1 MTERS
6 RSLKSMLRTSTAVVT
21 VAAACLATSPARA
34 IVGNDAYTPAQLVDT
49 VNITGVGQMVIDQ
62 QNGYIGLCTGTL
74 INPRTV
80 IFAAHCVNEGDDD
93 FKPASS
99 YGAGFGGTPIGFFF
113 NANNNVR
120 GNSAIGHWL
129 NGVGG
134 GDPYLTRPGEYAY
147 NVNYVVYHTKSTEL
161 GFGNN
166 FLQADVAMAAL
177 DTPATDIPAWT
188 LLFSPITQP
197 THATIVGYGSNGI
210 GTNGATGAI
219 DYRRRVAE
227 NTISFLGSL
236 DDVDSFLFGAPDG
249 LPQNLYQL
257 DFNDPKFGTDAAN
270 IYDFNI
276 FHDAALAKE
285 GITAGGDSGG
295 PLIIDQM
302 FSQQVVAAVLSGG
315 SRFYSRQPSSSYGST
330 SFYQPLYL
338 FWDWIVTNNPYK
350 YVSAKAG
357 DGNWTDPNHWVM
369 NLDPNYVTIDANG
382 NLVNALP
389 TTPAQGVP
397 DVDGVNTPK
406 FGEVC
411 YYDICYNIGTDE
423 LVNYASSSGGALI
436 SSSPAVEKFSPDATD
451 TKAIDPVL
459 GLVQQWLKS
468 QAAPAAAE
476 GRAPVNGVQ
485 IQGAPGSSGFVPND
499 TDGDPTTGAPAR
511 YYDVTLSADG
521 TTTLSNADIIVDR
534 LTINGA
540 KTGLNIAANSLLG
553 VWIDTTVYAG
563 NVNVD
568 GVLVNNGD
576 FALMG
581 GVLTGT
587 GIVAA
592 PYSTSV
598 LGTIAPGKLG
608 TTGTLTFSGS
618 LVLASKSGLVID
630 VGPTSSDRLD
640 LYDGTLALGGTL
652 VINPINGFKPK
663 WRQTKIIATGDVIS
677 GKFASIPDT
686 IDGVL
691 YPTASKVA
699 ATGYDAEVV
708 TFEAAPFKSVLGEA
722 TVDQLQVGAIL
733 DADRAGSYAALSGVY
748 DVVDPLS
755 GAGLGGALDTLI
767 PNAAR
772 STPQSTLLLTG
783 AHTGYLWQY
792 LGGLDSSA
800 DAKVAVQTGALKLAQ
815 NSQAGSF
822 EMRSL
827 LSRLGSDGGCSGGI
841 VCATDASSGG
851 GSGAM
856 ALPKGIGA
864 FLIGQKID
872 GNAKIGGSG
881 GKADIDGYLIAAG
894 ADMAVLNNIRVGLSF
909 GYGEADTTLRDQAAR
924 SKISSKQVVAYGLYM
939 NGSGYF
945 VDGFAGY
952 GFESIHTQ
960 HQVTLGATSYL
971 LDGRTSAT
979 TPLAG
984 LQFGRAFSEVLGGTI
999 RPAVGL
1005 QYGRVQV
1012 DGYTETGGSP
1022 ALAVSPYGRQ
1032 SSSARIGFDSNWALD
1047 VSGIILKPQLHAF
1060 FVANLGGHE
1069 NSLSAGFAAAPG
1081 NLATFEIGADS
1092 NRWADLGLRLD
1103 AVVFDDAALG
1113 FYFNANP
1120 GNAGGTYTAVGG
1132 SLRISL

>member
-1 MTERS
+1 MTVRS
-6 RSLKSMLRTSTAVVT
+6 RSLKSTLRTSTAVVT
-21 VAAACLATSPARA
+21 VAAACLALSPARA

-49 VNITGVGQMVIDQ
+49 INVTGVGEMVVDQ
-62 QNGYIGLCTGTL
+62 QNGYIGTCTASL

-99 YGAGFGGTPIGFFF
+99 YGAAFGGTPIAFFF
-113 NANNNVR
+113 NANNNVS

-129 NGVGG
+129 FGTANS
-134 GDPYLTRPGEYAY
+134 DPYLTRPGENTY
-147 NVNYVVYHTKSTEL
+147 NSNYVIYNTKSTEL

-166 FLQADVAMAAL
+166 FLQADIAMAAL
-177 DTPATDIPAWT
+177 DTPAVGIPTWT
-188 LLFSPITQP
+188 LLFSPITEP
-197 THATIVGYGSNGI
+197 THATVIGYGRTGSGSL
-210 GTNGATGAI
+210 GATGS

-236 DDVDSFLFGAPDG
+236 DDVDSFLFGVSDG
-249 LPQNLYQL
+249 LPQNLYQI
-257 DFNDPKFGTDAAN
+257 DFNDPKFGTDEAN

-276 FHDAALAKE
+276 FHDAAQAKE
-285 GITAGGDSGG
+285 AITAPGDSGG
-295 PLIIDQM
+295 PLVIDQM
-302 FSQQVVAAVLSGG
+302 FSQQVIAAVLSGG
-315 SRFYSRQPSSSYGST
+315 SRYYYSQPSASYGTT

-350 YVSAKAG
+350 YVSAKVG
-357 DGNWTDPNHWVM
+357 DGSWTDPNHWVM

-389 TTPAQGVP
+389 TTPAEGVP

-411 YYDICYNIGTDE
+411 YYDDCYDIGTGE
-423 LVNYASSSGGALI
+423 YKNYANATKGGSEI
-436 SSSPAVEKFSPDATD
+436 YSSPDHVQFTKDAAD
-451 TKAIDPVL
+451 TVASDPAM
-459 GLVQQWLKS
+459 GLVKQWLES
-468 QAAPAAAE
+468 MAGSSLAPSAIMS
-476 GRAPVNGVQ
+476 GLPTS
-485 IQGAPGSSGFVPND
+485 GAPGSSGFVPND

-521 TTTLSNADIIVDR
+521 TTTLSNANIIVDR

-540 KTGLNIAANSLLG
+540 KSGLNIAANGLLG
-553 VWIDTTVYAG
+553 VWIDTTMYAG
-563 NVNVD
+563 NLNVD
-568 GVLVNNGD
+568 GVLVSNGD

-592 PYSTSV
+592 PYTTSV
-598 LGTIAPGKLG
+598 LGTIAPGRLG
-608 TTGTLTFSGS
+608 TTGTLTFAGS
-618 LVLASKSGLVID
+618 VVLASKSGLAID
-630 VGPTSSDRLD
+630 IAPTATDRLD
-640 LYDGTLALGGTL
+640 VYEGTLSLGGTL
-652 VINPINGFKPK
+652 IVNPINGFTPK
-663 WRQTKIIATGDVIS
+663 WHQTKIIATGDVIS

-686 IDGVL
+686 IEGVL
-691 YPTASKVA
+691 YPTAATVA
-699 ATGYDAEVV
+699 ATGYDTEVV
-708 TFEAAPFKSVLGEA
+708 SFEAAPFKSVLGEA
-722 TVDQLQVGAIL
+722 TTDQLQVGSIL
-733 DADRAGSYAALSGVY
+733 DADRAGSYAALSAIY
-748 DVVDPLS
+748 DAVDPLS

-792 LGGLDSSA
+792 LGAMDPSA

-822 EMRSL
+822 EMRSF
-827 LSRLGSDGGCSGGI
+827 LSRLGSEGGCSGGM
-841 VCATDASSGG
+841 VCATDASTGG

-894 ADMAVLNNIRVGLSF
+894 ADTAVLNNIRVGLSF
-909 GYGEADTTLRDQAAR
+909 GYGEADTTLRDQPAR

-960 HQVTLGATSYL
+960 HQVTLGATTYL

-979 TPLAG
+979 TPLGG
-984 LQFGRAFSEVLGGTI
+984 LQVGRAFSDVLGGTI
-999 RPAVGL
+999 RPAVGV

-1012 DGYTETGGSP
+1012 DGYTETGGAP
-1022 ALAVSPYGRQ
+1022 ALAVSTYGRQ
-1032 SSSARIGFDSNWALD
+1032 SSTARIGFDSNWAVD
-1047 VSGIILKPQLHAF
+1047 VSGIVLKPQLHAF

-1069 NSLSAGFAAAPG
+1069 NALSAGLAAAPSQQ
-1081 NLATFEIGADS
+1081 ATFEIGADS

-1103 AVVFDDAALG
+1103 AAVCDNATLG

-1120 GNAGGTYTAVGG
+1120 GNVGGTYTAVGG
-1132 SLRISL
+1132 SLRVSL